1 MRRHLPVMAR
11 RISKERKEEILLSHE
26 THSTTVR
33 ETAER
38 EGVSFYALTNWLRYG
53 GKGKE
58 EPSFIALTPLLTES
72 TSTEESPATASR
84 YLEITTSYG
93 AFIRVPLV

>member
-1 MRRHLPVMAR
+1 MAR
-11 RISKERKEEILLSHE
+11 RISKERREEILLSHK
-26 THSTTVR
+26 THGTSIR

-38 EGVSFYALTNWLRYG
+38 EGISFYTLTNWMRLGRRQ
-53 GKGKE
+53 KE
-58 EPSFIALTPLLTES
+58 NSSFIALTPLLTES

-93 AFIRVPLV
+93 AQIRVPLV